1 MRRLTFIGY
10 SAIAGWLAIA
20 LGLFFAAGFFGARHA
35 IAQTVSSWT
44 MAISVQDQITLDL
57 AAYSQL
63 KPCTTS
69 LACTQTWRLCNSLAG
84 KATSACVTIGR
95 GGNGLALVVDQAT
108 AAGKTS
114 TQVATLSVTMPQQ

>member
-1 MRRLTFIGY
+1 MRRFTFLGW
-10 SAIAGWLAIA
+10 SALAA
-20 LGLFFAAGFFGARHA
+20 WTAVLLGLYFVGDYYAAKMA

-84 KATSACVTIGR
+84 KATSACVTIAR
-95 GGNGLALVVDQAT
+95 GGNGLALVVDQST